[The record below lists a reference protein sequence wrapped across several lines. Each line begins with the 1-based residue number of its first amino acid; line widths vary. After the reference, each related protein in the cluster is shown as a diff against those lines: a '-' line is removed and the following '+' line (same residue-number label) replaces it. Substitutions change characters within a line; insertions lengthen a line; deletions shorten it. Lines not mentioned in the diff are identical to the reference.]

1 MCFDR
6 LNNFSAID
14 LGVDGSLLDEKAS
27 YKMLGLSF
35 SSKLD
40 WDFYTIFI
48 VKITSKKI
56 GTLIFSMKFFLLKL
70 LFIFITLS
78 YSLANITLVMYGQV
92 LQIARKSI
100 EKRM

>member
-40 WDFYTIFI
+40 WDFYTIFV

-56 GTLIFSMKFFLLKL
+56 GPLIFSMKFFLLKL
-70 LFIFITLS
+70 LFIFITL